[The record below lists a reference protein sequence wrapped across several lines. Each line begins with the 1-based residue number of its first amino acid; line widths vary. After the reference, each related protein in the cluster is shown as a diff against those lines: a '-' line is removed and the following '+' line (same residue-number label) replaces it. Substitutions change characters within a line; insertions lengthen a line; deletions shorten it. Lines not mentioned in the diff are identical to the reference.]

1 MSKPHV
7 LFLIMHDVGRRYASY
22 GDPNAKTPVLDKIAN
37 EGIRFENH
45 FCNYPLCGP
54 ARANLFTGYRPEV
67 TGRFNNQP
75 FFAPF
80 RERMGPDFKT
90 LPQQFKEQGYRSLGT
105 GFVYHDAPDAPS
117 WSEPFVP
124 QRLPHDLPT
133 WSIPYQKASPN
144 IYRNRESLDLIRQR
158 REALEAVG
166 FDQEHLSSLEGLRQC
181 RGPAVEAGE
190 CGDEG
195 YYDGAT
201 TNQALE
207 WISGHDPAEP
217 LFCAVGFSATHLP
230 FNAPRRYWDLYDR
243 EQLQLASFREPPGQS
258 PEWTNGDAEPV
269 QYYTTTGYS
278 EPWRASDEESLELL
292 HGHYATLSYVD
303 AQIGKIVEALE
314 SRGMWEET
322 IVVVS
327 SDHGFHDSEH
337 GYWGK
342 HTCRDFSFRVPLLM
356 RIPGREAGSYP
367 GLSEHT
373 DLYPTLCGAAGI
385 PAPAFLPGRDLSSN
399 LLEGSVPDRDAVFGM
414 RKPMWHDRLQVYA
427 ECRSVR
433 TERFRL
439 NTYYDK
445 AGRVLFRELFDYLS
459 DPEERRN
466 HAHDNPDK
474 VAELESL
481 YAREVALPPT

>member
-1 MSKPHV
+1 MSKPHL

-22 GDPNAKTPVLDKIAN
+22 GDPNAKTPVLDRIAA
-37 EGIRFENH
+37 EGMRFENH

-54 ARANLFTGYRPEV
+54 ARANLFSGYRPEV
-67 TGRFNNQP
+67 TQRFNNQP

-80 RERMGPDFKT
+80 RKRMGPDFKT
-90 LPQQFKEQGYRSLGT
+90 LPQQFKEHGYRTLGT
-105 GFVYHDAPDAPS
+105 GFVYHDVPDVPS

-124 QRLPHDLPT
+124 QQLPSDLPS
-133 WSIPYQKASPN
+133 WSLPYQQASPN
-144 IYRNRESLDLIRQR
+144 IYRNRESLDLIRKR
-158 REALEAVG
+158 REGLEAAG
-166 FDQEHLSSLEGLRQC
+166 HDQEYLSSLEGLRQC
-181 RGPAVEAGE
+181 RGPAVEVGE
-190 CGDEG
+190 YGDDG
-195 YYDGAT
+195 YYDGVA

-207 WISGHDPAEP
+207 WIDAHNSSEP

-243 EQLQLASFREPPGQS
+243 TQLQPAAYREPPQQS

-303 AQIGKIVEALE
+303 AQIGKIVAALE
-314 SRGMWEET
+314 SKGMWEET
-322 IVVVS
+322 IVIVT

-342 HTCRDFSFRVPLLM
+342 HTCRDYSFRVPWLM
-356 RIPGREAGSYP
+356 RIPKGPAGSYR
-367 GLSEHT
+367 GLSEHI
-373 DLYPTLCGAAGI
+373 DIYPTLCGAAGI
-385 PAPAFLPGRDLSSN
+385 PAPEVLPGKDLTPHLSAGN
-399 LLEGSVPDRDAVFGM
+399 NPDRRAVFGM
-414 RKPMWHDRLQVYA
+414 RKPMWHDRLQVYE

-433 TERFRL
+433 TERHRL

-445 AGRVLFRELFDYLS
+445 SGKVLYRELFDYVE
-459 DPEERRN
+459 DPDEQWN
-466 HAHDNPDK
+466 HAETHPEL
-474 VAELESL
+474 VEELEAL
-481 YAREVALPPT
+481 YAAQIGPT